1 VLLAIGMLRSDA
13 AIEFLLA
20 LLAECS
26 PATAKDVLAALALFR
41 DNEKVRSR
49 VESVVVSRKEKSV
62 SEGFGQEF

>member
-1 VLLAIGMLRSDA
+1 
-13 AIEFLLA
+13 

-49 VESVVVSRKEKSV
+49 VESVVAQRKEKGV
-62 SEGFGQEF
+62 SESFGQEF